1 MKKPVMLMIL
11 DGFGLTD
18 NTLGNA
24 VKAANLPN
32 ERTDLVLFTM

>member
-18 NTLGNA
+18 NPLGNA
-24 VKAANLPN
+24 VMAAHKPN
-32 ERTDLVLFTM
+32 YDYY